1 MFGTSFRKMTFLC
14 LTAALTLSGVGA
26 CSQGQS
32 AERSEKK
39 TGGELTVW
47 VDAGHIDAIKT
58 AATSFTKKTG
68 VDVKLV
74 QKEFGSL
81 QQDLITQ
88 VPAGKGPDISI
99 GPDDWTGL
107 LAADGVIQTIE
118 LGASEAKYEKVAVDA
133 FKYEGKT
140 YGVPY
145 SIENVALIRNK
156 KLAPEAPKDWADMK
170 AMGKAAGTEYPYLV
184 QVGDKGDPYTLY
196 PVQTSFGSFVFGQ
209 NDDGSYNPSQLT
221 IGDQHGTDFANW
233 MKQETEEGLLSTS
246 MSADIAISKFTEGA
260 SPFIISG
267 PWNIQAI
274 QKAEMDFAVEP
285 VPSAGGMP
293 ARPFVGVQGFFLT
306 AKTQNKIAATNF
318 LTNYIGTKDIQ
329 VDLFKAG
336 GNPPALKDA
345 LAEVASDPIVQGF
358 AEAGKNGVPLPN
370 ITEMSAVW
378 ESWNSAE
385 VAIVNKQGEA
395 QEIWAKMADDI
406 AKTLKK

>member
-1 MFGTSFRKMTFLC
+1 MAGVSLRKISFLC
-14 LTAALTLSGVGA
+14 LATVLTLGGVGA
-26 CSQGQS
+26 CS
-32 AERSEKK
+32 SEKDTDK
-39 TGGELTVW
+39 ADSKNTGELTVW
-47 VDAGHIDAIKT
+47 VDAGHIDAIKA
-58 AATSFTKKTG
+58 AATNFTAKTG
-68 VDVKLV
+68 VEVELV
-74 QKEFGSL
+74 QKDFGSL

-118 LGASEAKYEKVAVDA
+118 LGASEEKFEKVAVDA
-133 FKYEGKT
+133 FKHEGKV

-156 KLAPEAPKDWADMK
+156 KLAPEMPKDWADMK

-209 NDDGSYNPSQLT
+209 NEDGSYDPSQLT
-221 IGDQHGTDFANW
+221 IGDQHGVDFANW
-233 MKQETEEGLLSTS
+233 MAQETSEGLLSTS

-267 PWNIQAI
+267 PWNIPAI
-274 QKAEMDFAVEP
+274 QKTDIDFAVEP
-285 VPSAGGMP
+285 IPSAGGMP

-306 AKTQNKIAATNF
+306 AKSQNKLAATNF
-318 LTNYIGTKDIQ
+318 LVNYIGTKDVQ

-345 LAEVASDPIVQGF
+345 LAEVAADPIVQGF

-378 ESWNSAE
+378 DSWNSAE
-385 VAIVNKQGEA
+385 VSIVNNQGKA
-395 QEIWAKMADDI
+395 QEIWAKMAEDI
-406 AKTLKK
+406 AKTLNK